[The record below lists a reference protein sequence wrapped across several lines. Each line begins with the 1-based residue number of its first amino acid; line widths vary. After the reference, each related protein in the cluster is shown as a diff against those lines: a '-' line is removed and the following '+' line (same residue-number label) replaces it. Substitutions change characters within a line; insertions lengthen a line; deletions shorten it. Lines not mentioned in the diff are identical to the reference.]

1 MRSRVLVTAA
11 IGLGMMLLSGVAPA
25 VELAS
30 HLRRPAAAALSADEK
45 YLYVANERSGTL
57 SVIDTSRN
65 TVIAERAAGQRLV
78 DLAALPQQKLWL
90 AVDAGTG
97 QLLRLQINGTEV
109 HVAQRL
115 DIDRTAV
122 RVVLARDGRRA
133 YVAGKWS
140 RRVHMVRIAA
150 ETHELQLGSAI
161 DLSIAPQELL
171 LAKDDTRLIAADA
184 CTGRLAVLDTQAAK
198 LLHISEF
205 PAHNIRGLALHGDKL
220 LVAHQMLNELG
231 HTVENDVHW
240 GLVMTNDLRWLL
252 LDTILNNGDNLYR
265 GAHVHPL
272 GEPGRGSGD
281 PAGVTVAANGR
292 VLVPLGGTGQVAIGD
307 RSDFALTRVK
317 AGQRPAR
324 AVTSADSR
332 TAWVLNTLSD
342 SISRIALDSKQ
353 VETEISLGP
362 APQLSPAEVGET
374 LFYNARLSLDGW
386 MSCHSCHSDGHT
398 NGQKNDNFSD
408 KTFGAPK
415 RVLSLMTTT
424 DSAPFGWR
432 GAAETLEAQ
441 IETSI
446 TQTMQGN
453 PPSRD
458 QVTAL
463 AAYLKTL
470 TPPPSI
476 DAARRSIDRTAVDRG
491 QALFGTLKCAS
502 CHAPPSYTT
511 PKLYDVGLK
520 DELEQNTFNPPSL
533 LGVGQRGPYFHDG
546 RAKSLDDVFELH
558 GHQLPRDLSSDELH
572 DLVQFL
578 RSL

>member
-11 IGLGMMLLSGVAPA
+11 IGIGMLLCSVAPA
-25 VELAS
+25 VELAT
-30 HLRRPAAAALSADEK
+30 HLRRPANAALSVDEQ

-57 SVIDTSRN
+57 TIIDTARN
-65 TVIAERAAGQRLV
+65 GVVAERKVGERLV
-78 DLAALPQQKLWL
+78 DLVALPQQKRWL
-90 AVDAGTG
+90 ALDAGTG
-97 QLLRLQINGTEV
+97 QLLRLQIDRADV
-109 HVAQRL
+109 QVVQRL
-115 DIDRTAV
+115 DVDRTAV
-122 RVVLARDGRRA
+122 RVVLASGGRRA

-140 RRVHMVRIAA
+140 RRVHVIDIGA
-150 ETHELQLGSAI
+150 ETQELQLASAI
-161 DLSIAPQELL
+161 DLPIAPQELQ
-171 LAKDDTRLIAADA
+171 LAKDDTRLIAGDA
-184 CTGRLAVLDTQAAK
+184 FTGRLAVIDTQSK
-198 LLHISEF
+198 QLLHISEF

-240 GLVMTNDLRWLL
+240 GLVMTNDLRWLV

-281 PAGVTVAANGR
+281 PAGVAVAANGR
-292 VLVPLGGTGQVAIGD
+292 VVVALGGTDQVAIGD
-307 RSDFALTRVK
+307 RSDLKLTRVK
-317 AGQRPAR
+317 VGQRPTR
-324 AVTSADSR
+324 VVTTADSR
-332 TAWVLNTLSD
+332 TAWVLNTHSD
-342 SISRIALDSKQ
+342 SVSRIDLDTKQ

-362 APQLSPAEVGET
+362 TPTLSPVELGET

-415 RVLSLMTTT
+415 RVLSLRTTT

-432 GAAETLEAQ
+432 GNSETLEAQ
-441 IETSI
+441 VQTSI
-446 TQTMQGN
+446 TQTMQGTS
-453 PPSRD
+453 PSQE
-458 QVTAL
+458 QVAAI

-476 DAARRSIDRTAVDRG
+476 DAARQSIDRAAVERG
-491 QALFGTLKCAS
+491 QTLFGSLKCTN

-520 DELEQNTFNPPSL
+520 DELDQNTFNPPSL

-558 GHQLPRDLSSDELH
+558 GHQLPRDLSADELR
-572 DLVQFL
+572 DLVKFL

>member
-1 MRSRVLVTAA
+1 MRSRALVTAA
-11 IGLGMMLLSGVAPA
+11 IGLGMMLLGGVAPA

-30 HLRRPAAAALSADEK
+30 HLRRPTAAALSADEK
-45 YLYVANERSGTL
+45 YLYVANERSGTF
-57 SVIDTSRN
+57 SVVDTARN
-65 TVIAERAAGQRLV
+65 ATIAEHAVGRRLV
-78 DLAALPQQKLWL
+78 DLVALPQHKLSL
-90 AVDAGTG
+90 AIDAGTG
-97 QLLRLQINGTEV
+97 QLLRLQLNGTEV

-115 DIDRTAV
+115 DVDRTAV
-122 RVVLARDGRRA
+122 RIVLASDGRRA
-133 YVAGKWS
+133 YLAGKWS
-140 RRVHMVRIAA
+140 RRIHIVEIAA
-150 ETHELQLGSAI
+150 GTQELQLGSAI
-161 DLSIAPQELL
+161 DLPIAPQELQ
-171 LAKDDTRLIAADA
+171 LASDDTRLIAADA
-184 CTGRLAVLDTQAAK
+184 FTGRLAVLDVQAAK
-198 LLHISEF
+198 LLHVSEF

-240 GLVMTNDLRWLL
+240 GLVMTNDLRWLV

-281 PAGVTVAANGR
+281 PASVTVAANGR
-292 VLVPLGGTGQVAIGD
+292 VLVTLGGTGQVAIGD
-307 RSDFALTRVK
+307 RSDFALTRLKV
-317 AGQRPAR
+317 GQRPTR
-324 AVTSADSR
+324 AVTTADSR
-332 TAWVLNTLSD
+332 TAWVLNTLGD
-342 SISRIALDSKQ
+342 SVSRIALDTKQ

-362 APQLSPAEVGET
+362 TPQLSPAEIGET

-446 TQTMQGN
+446 TQTMQGS
-453 PPSRD
+453 PPSSD

-476 DAARRSIDRTAVDRG
+476 DVARHSVDRAAVDRG
-491 QALFGTLKCAS
+491 EKLFGTLNCAS

-520 DELEQNTFNPPSL
+520 DELKQNTFNPPSL

-558 GHQLPRDLSSDELH
+558 GHQLPRDLSTDELN
-572 DLVQFL
+572 DLIQFL

>member
-1 MRSRVLVTAA
+1 MRSSVLVTAA
-11 IGLGMMLLSGVAPA
+11 MGMLLLCGVAPA
-25 VELAS
+25 AELAAQ
-30 HLRRPAAAALSADEK
+30 LRRPAAAALSADEQH
-45 YLYVANERSGTL
+45 LYVANERSGTL
-57 SVIDTSRN
+57 SVIDTKDDKI
-65 TVIAERAAGQRLV
+65 VAEHAVGQRLV

-90 AVDAGTG
+90 ALDAGAG
-97 QLLRLQINGTEV
+97 QLLRLQLNGTAV
-109 HVAQRL
+109 QVAQRL
-115 DIDRTAV
+115 DIDRTAM
-122 RVVLARDGRRA
+122 RVVLAGDGRRA

-140 RRVHMVRIAA
+140 RRVHIVEIAA
-150 ETHELQLGSAI
+150 DTQALRLGSAI
-161 DLSIAPQELL
+161 DLSIAPQELQ
-171 LAKDDTRLIAADA
+171 LAKNDTRLIAADA
-184 CTGRLAVLDTQAAK
+184 FTGRLAVLDTQAAK
-198 LLHISEF
+198 LLHVSEF

-240 GLVMTNDLRWLL
+240 GLVMTNDLRWLV
-252 LDTILNNGDNLYR
+252 LDTVLNNGDNLYR

-292 VLVPLGGTGQVAIGD
+292 VLVTLGGTGQIAIGD
-307 RSDFALTRVK
+307 RSDFALTRLKV
-317 AGQRPAR
+317 GQRPTR

-332 TAWVLNTLSD
+332 TAWVLNSLSD
-342 SISRIALDSKQ
+342 SVSRIAFDSKQ
-353 VETEISLGP
+353 VVTEISLGP
-362 APQLSPAEVGET
+362 TPQLSPAEIGET

-415 RVLSLMTTT
+415 RVLSLLTTT

-432 GAAETLEAQ
+432 GTAATLEAQ

-446 TQTMQGN
+446 TQTMQGS

-470 TPPPSI
+470 TPPPGI
-476 DAARRSIDRTAVDRG
+476 DVARQNVDRAAVDRG
-491 QALFGTLKCAS
+491 EKLFGTLKCAN

-520 DELEQNTFNPPSL
+520 DELEQSTFNPPSL

-558 GHQLPRDLSSDELH
+558 GHQLPRDLSPPELR
-572 DLVQFL
+572 DLLQFL

>member
-11 IGLGMMLLSGVAPA
+11 IGMGMMLLVGVAPA
-25 VELAS
+25 AELAS
-30 HLRRPAAAALSADEK
+30 HLRRPAAAVLSADEK

-57 SVIDTSRN
+57 SVVDTARN
-65 TVIAERAAGQRLV
+65 ATIAEHAVGQRLV
-78 DLAALPQQKLWL
+78 DLATLPEQKLWL
-90 AVDAGTG
+90 ALDAGSG
-97 QLLRLQINGTEV
+97 QLLRLQFHGTDV
-109 HVAQRL
+109 QVAQRL
-115 DIDRTAV
+115 DVDRTAV
-122 RVVLARDGRRA
+122 RVVLASDGRRA

-140 RRVHMVRIAA
+140 RRVHIVEIAA
-150 ETHELQLGSAI
+150 QTQELRLGSAI
-161 DLSIAPQELL
+161 DLPIAPQELQ

-184 CTGRLAVLDTQAAK
+184 FTGRLAVLDTQAAK

-240 GLVMTNDLRWLL
+240 GLVMTNDLRWLV
-252 LDTILNNGDNLYR
+252 LDTILNHGDNLYR

-292 VLVPLGGTGQVAIGD
+292 VLVTLGGTGQVAIGD
-307 RSDFALTRVK
+307 RSDFALTRLKV
-317 AGQRPAR
+317 GQRPTR
-324 AVTSADSR
+324 AVTTADSR
-332 TAWVLNTLSD
+332 TAWVLNSLGD
-342 SISRIALDSKQ
+342 SVSRIALDSKQ
-353 VETEISLGP
+353 VVAEISLGP
-362 APQLSPAEVGET
+362 TPQLSPAEIGET
-374 LFYNARLSLDGW
+374 LFYNAKLSLDGW

-415 RVLSLMTTT
+415 RVLSLMATT

-432 GAAETLEAQ
+432 GTAETLEAQ

-446 TQTMQGN
+446 TQTMQGS
-453 PPSRD
+453 PPSND

-463 AAYLKTL
+463 AAYLNTL
-470 TPPPSI
+470 APPPSI
-476 DAARRSIDRTAVDRG
+476 DVARQSIDRPAIERG
-491 QALFGTLKCAS
+491 KTLFGTLKCAS

-520 DELEQNTFNPPSL
+520 DELEQSTFNPPSL

-546 RAKSLDDVFELH
+546 RAKSLNDVFELH
-558 GHQLPRDLSSDELH
+558 GHQLPRDLSTTELH